1 MSLFSKEIR
10 HKLAPVL
17 KRHDIARAA
26 IFGSFAVNQIS
37 EPEFF
42 KLQQPQ
48 EAVIRRLEII
58 GEATKNLPADFRKK
72 YSDVLWSE
80 IARMRDKLIHGYF
93 GVDLKL
99 TFDIVKKDLPEL
111 KDKILKI
118 LKEMK

>member
-58 GEATKNLPADFRKK
+58 GK
-72 YSDVLWSE
+72 E
-80 IARMRDKLIHGYF
+80 IGHGRYKEL
-93 GVDLKL
+93 GDA
-99 TFDIVKKDLPEL
+99 L
-111 KDKILKI
+111 KDYMME
-118 LKEMK
+118 KEYTK